1 MGFPHGS
8 AVKNLPVTQE
18 TQEIWVQSWAGKIQ
32 GISWRKKWQP
42 IPVFLL
48 GISHGQRNP
57 ASYHPYGPKES
68 DMTEHTYTRR

>member
-1 MGFPHGS
+1 MNVGFSGGS
-8 AVKNLPVTQE
+8 VVKKHLQCRKYRRFRFDS
-18 TQEIWVQSWAGKIQ
+18 WVGKIP
-32 GISWRKKWQP
+32 WRRTWQA